1 MNMDKENYL
10 TELEEY
16 LDALTADEK
25 ADVIEFYNEYIDDA
39 GLETTD
45 EIEKR
50 LGTPRQLS
58 RKVLA
63 DYSIK
68 VTDIESH
75 RSKKSKASVRSNGKM
90 IWMILLALLASPAA
104 IVLGIVLFAIL
115 ACVVAVFGACMVAA
129 LAVLCTFFI
138 LMIASL
144 YVGIVMLFSSFT
156 TGLFYLGCGLMG
168 LGAVLISFPL
178 LYWIFRAIIQGI
190 ANFAKFLYKKIYKN
204 RRQGGNEK

>member
-1 MNMDKENYL
+1 M

-68 VTDIESH
+68 ATDIESH

-90 IWMILLALLASPAA
+90 IWMILLALLAS
-104 IVLGIVLFAIL
+104 LESLEK
-115 ACVVAVFGACMVAA
+115 A
-129 LAVLCTFFI
+129 LL
-138 LMIASL
+138 
-144 YVGIVMLFSSFT
+144 
-156 TGLFYLGCGLMG
+156 
-168 LGAVLISFPL
+168 
-178 LYWIFRAIIQGI
+178 R
-190 ANFAKFLYKKIYKN
+190 
-204 RRQGGNEK
+204 

>member
-1 MNMDKENYL
+1 MDKENYL

-45 EIEKR
+45 EIEKS

-68 VTDIESH
+68 ATDVESH
-75 RSKKSKASVRSNGKM
+75 RSKKSKASVRYG
-90 IWMILLALLASPAA
+90 
-104 IVLGIVLFAIL
+104 
-115 ACVVAVFGACMVAA
+115 
-129 LAVLCTFFI
+129 
-138 LMIASL
+138 
-144 YVGIVMLFSSFT
+144 SF
-156 TGLFYLGCGLMG
+156 
-168 LGAVLISFPL
+168 
-178 LYWIFRAIIQGI
+178 
-190 ANFAKFLYKKIYKN
+190 KN
-204 RRQGGNEK
+204 RNSCRKCLRHNDRNREFQQS

>member
-1 MNMDKENYL
+1 M

-68 VTDIESH
+68 ATDIESH
-75 RSKKSKASVRSNGKM
+75 RKQEKQSFCSFKTAKM

-104 IVLGIVLFAIL
+104 IVLGLVLFAIL
-115 ACVVAVFGACMVAA
+115 ACV
-129 LAVLCTFFI
+129 
-138 LMIASL
+138 
-144 YVGIVMLFSSFT
+144 
-156 TGLFYLGCGLMG
+156 GCGLWRLHG
-168 LGAVLISFPL
+168 CRAGSFVRIL
-178 LYWIFRAIIQGI
+178 RFDDCSFMSAS
-190 ANFAKFLYKKIYKN
+190 
-204 RRQGGNEK
+204 

>member
-1 MNMDKENYL
+1 M

-25 ADVIEFYNEYIDDA
+25 SDVIEFYNEYIDDA

-68 VTDIESH
+68 ATDVESH
-75 RSKKSKASVRSNGKM
+75 RSKKRQNDLDDFA
-90 IWMILLALLASPAA
+90 
-104 IVLGIVLFAIL
+104 GIAGI
-115 ACVVAVFGACMVAA
+115 ACRHRARARAVCDSC
-129 LAVLCTFFI
+129 LR
-138 LMIASL
+138 
-144 YVGIVMLFSSFT
+144 
-156 TGLFYLGCGLMG
+156 GCGLWRLHG
-168 LGAVLISFPL
+168 CRAGSFVRILRFDDCFVLCRHRDVVQQFCNGAFLSWMRSDGAWCRFDRLSAFVLDMPRHHSGNRKFCKVLI
-178 LYWIFRAIIQGI
+178 
-190 ANFAKFLYKKIYKN
+190 
-204 RRQGGNEK
+204 

>member
-68 VTDIESH
+68 ATDIESH

-104 IVLGIVLFAIL
+104 IVLGLVLFAIL

-129 LAVLCTFFI
+129 LAVLCAFF
-138 LMIASL
+138 
-144 YVGIVMLFSSFT
+144 V
-156 TGLFYLGCGLMG
+156 
-168 LGAVLISFPL
+168 
-178 LYWIFRAIIQGI
+178 
-190 ANFAKFLYKKIYKN
+190 
-204 RRQGGNEK
+204 

>member
-1 MNMDKENYL
+1 MDKENYL

-68 VTDIESH
+68 ATDIESH

-104 IVLGIVLFAIL
+104 IVLGLVLFAIL
-115 ACVVAVFGACMVAA
+115 ACVVAAGSFVRILRFDDCF
-129 LAVLCTFFI
+129 VLCRHRDAVQQFHD
-138 LMIASL
+138 
-144 YVGIVMLFSSFT
+144 GSFLSRVRSDGT
-156 TGLFYLGCGLMG
+156 WRRFDRLSAFVLDLPRHHSGNRKFCK
-168 LGAVLISFPL
+168 VLI
-178 LYWIFRAIIQGI
+178 
-190 ANFAKFLYKKIYKN
+190 
-204 RRQGGNEK
+204 

>member
-1 MNMDKENYL
+1 M
-10 TELEEY
+10 
-16 LDALTADEK
+16 DALTADEK

-68 VTDIESH
+68 ATDIESH

-104 IVLGIVLFAIL
+104 IVLGLVLFAIL
-115 ACVVAVFGACMVAA
+115 ACVVAVFGAC
-129 LAVLCTFFI
+129 
-138 LMIASL
+138 IASF

-168 LGAVLISFPL
+168 LGAVLIGFPL
-178 LYWIFRAIIQGI
+178 LYWICRAIIQGI

-204 RRQGGNEK
+204 RRQGGNEQ

>member
-1 MNMDKENYL
+1 M

-68 VTDIESH
+68 ATDIESH

-104 IVLGIVLFAIL
+104 IVLGLVLFAIL

-129 LAVLCTFFI
+129 LAVLCAFFV
-138 LMIASL
+138 LMIASF
-144 YVGIVMLFSSFT
+144 YVGIVMLFSSF
-156 TGLFYLGCGLMG
+156 CN
-168 LGAVLISFPL
+168 GAFLSRMRSDGTWRSFDRLSAFVLDLPRHHSGNRKFCKVLI
-178 LYWIFRAIIQGI
+178 
-190 ANFAKFLYKKIYKN
+190 
-204 RRQGGNEK
+204 